1 MKVFLSLILLVG
13 SGFIHA
19 EEDLNKAF
27 QSEYVYLAS
36 QKEALMRQ
44 KAQMEQSYVKRT
56 AEAKARVLK
65 LQKDVSR
72 MTAQNDEKHEALLE
86 LERMK
91 KELSRRGTSLESTFK
106 KASKSIAEAEKG
118 LRFESSKDKVEITPP
133 LEMKMSSLSPI
144 FKKADDLLRA
154 SSRSETY
161 DGFYLDAQDK
171 LSQGKVTRLGRVAAF
186 VNDQKGDL
194 MLGPNGTGS
203 LKALDLA
210 SGASV
215 FVFDNMNEAAR
226 LQRPATVIER
236 IADMG
241 PLLFLGLM
249 LLMVAGLFFV
259 LIKI

>member
-1 MKVFLSLILLVG
+1 MRFFLSAIVLFGSSLV
-13 SGFIHA
+13 HA
-19 EEDLNKAF
+19 EDDLSKAF

-36 QKEALMRQ
+36 QKEALARQ
-44 KAQMEQSYVKRT
+44 KIQMEQSYVKRT
-56 AEAKARVLK
+56 ADAKARVLK
-65 LQKDVSR
+65 LQKEVSR
-72 MTAQNDEKHEALLE
+72 ITAQNDEKHESLLE

-106 KASKSIAEAEKG
+106 KASKSIADAEKG
-118 LRFESSKDKVEITPP
+118 LRFESNKDKVEIIPP
-133 LEMKMSSLSPI
+133 LEMKMSHLGPI
-144 FKKADDLLRA
+144 FKRADELLRA

-161 DGFYLDAQDK
+161 EGFYLNAEDK

-194 MLGPNGTGS
+194 MLGPNGSGS